1 MCGSMSAR
9 RSRYSQVKVH
19 PRQQAVASDVL
30 DALSR
35 RHDVGNP
42 YAEAPADRD
51 DLSLCNECA
60 IREHVERRTG
70 LTVQFDDAALVQV
83 QKIAYPQLRAADLH
97 RKADVDFLKQPQ
109 IGAAV
114 LPQLF
119 AAGFGGCGEIVFHL
133 GHGSCFNGWSQRS
146 AARWT

>member
-1 MCGSMSAR
+1 M
-9 RSRYSQVKVH
+9 RSSGWSSDVCSSDR
-19 PRQQAVASDVL
+19 PRQKADASDVL

-60 IREHVERRTG
+60 IREHVERRTR
-70 LTVQFDDAALVQV
+70 LTIQFDDTALVQV
-83 QKIAYPQLRAADLH
+83 QKIANPQLGAADLH

-114 LPQLF
+114 LPQDRKSTRLNSS
-119 AAGFGGCGEIVFHL
+119 H
-133 GHGSCFNGWSQRS
+133 
-146 AARWT
+146 

>member
-19 PRQQAVASDVL
+19 PRQKADASDVL

-60 IREHVERRTG
+60 IREHVERRTR
-70 LTVQFDDAALVQV
+70 LTIQFDDTALVQV
-83 QKIAYPQLRAADLH
+83 QKIANPQMGAAD
-97 RKADVDFLKQPQ
+97 Q
-109 IGAAV
+109 IGRAS
-114 LPQLF
+114 
-119 AAGFGGCGEIVFHL
+119 CGDRVWQY
-133 GHGSCFNGWSQRS
+133 G
-146 AARWT
+146 

>member
-1 MCGSMSAR
+1 MSLNDAR
-9 RSRYSQVKVH
+9 PIARKK
-19 PRQQAVASDVL
+19 ADASDVL
-30 DALSR
+30 DALAR

-60 IREHVERRTG
+60 IREHVERRTR
-70 LTVQFDDAALVQV
+70 LTIQFDDTALVQV
-83 QKIAYPQLRAADLH
+83 QKIANPQLGAADLH

-119 AAGFGGCGEIVFHL
+119 AAGLGG
-133 GHGSCFNGWSQRS
+133 
-146 AARWT
+146 

>member
-1 MCGSMSAR
+1 M
-9 RSRYSQVKVH
+9 RSSGWSSDVCSSDR
-19 PRQQAVASDVL
+19 PRQKADASDVL

-114 LPQLF
+114 LPQRSEEHTSELPSLMRNSY
-119 AAGFGGCGEIVFHL
+119 AVFCL
-133 GHGSCFNGWSQRS
+133 KKTKNNI
-146 AARWT
+146 